1 MNLSSWVVWHDLVD
15 GVYAAQVRVDY
26 APNNLPG
33 GRYLGKMGVWA
44 PEGGGMLAYSLTDR
58 YRIPP
63 AEHPCRQVTDAWRAM
78 AVRMVDRG
86 NWPGPPPPWAHTPG

>member
-33 GRYLGKMGVWA
+33 WRYSVKMWVWD
-44 PEGGGMLAYSLTDR
+44 PDGGGMLTYSLTDR
-58 YRIPP
+58 YRITPP
-63 AEHPCRQVTDAWRAM
+63 EHPCRQVTDAWRAM
-78 AVRMVDRG
+78 AVRMVDRE
-86 NWPGPPPPWAHTPG
+86 NWP